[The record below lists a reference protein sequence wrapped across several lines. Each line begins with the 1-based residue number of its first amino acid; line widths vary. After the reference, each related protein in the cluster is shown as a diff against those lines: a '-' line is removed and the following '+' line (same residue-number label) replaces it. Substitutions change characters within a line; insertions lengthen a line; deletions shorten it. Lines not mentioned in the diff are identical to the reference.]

1 MQVDGRDKKGVKKW
15 LEVVI
20 NFIAAVDRRMEIE
33 SKRF

>member
-1 MQVDGRDKKGVKKW
+1 MQGDGRDKKGVKKW

-20 NFIAAVDRRMEIE
+20 NFIAAIEVEIE